1 MEKKLVIACREGNI
15 EVVRDLLKKGA
26 DPNATDIP
34 KNPFSLSLL
43 IQESTPLI
51 EACKNG
57 HIEIVSLLLENGADP
72 QKTTDFTDNT
82 PIIFACKNNY
92 QDIVLLLL
100 ERGADPESYD
110 TKGIPL
116 ISIAC
121 EKGHLDVVRTL
132 VETNMVD
139 IETSSSI
146 TRTTPLMYA
155 IKSKKKNIVK
165 YLLERGASLNSI
177 NTDKSNPLLFA
188 ADQNDFDI
196 FKMVFDASKRALIDL
211 KHKNENKLDALIIA
225 ALHMNADYI
234 EYLFLNNVYNVENYE
249 EEIKETKGI
258 IAIIKPDDLELRT
271 KIYELLDNVAN
282 KVLEIYKDASDSL
295 ESRGMPDDLVRHTMS
310 FYRSKNEGKP
320 KKGGKTKRTKR
331 RGTKKHGS
339 KKQRIQ
345 KARI

>member
-1 MEKKLVIACREGNI
+1 
-15 EVVRDLLKKGA
+15 
-26 DPNATDIP
+26 
-34 KNPFSLSLL
+34 
-43 IQESTPLI
+43 
-51 EACKNG
+51 
-57 HIEIVSLLLENGADP
+57 
-72 QKTTDFTDNT
+72 
-82 PIIFACKNNY
+82 
-92 QDIVLLLL
+92 
-100 ERGADPESYD
+100 
-110 TKGIPL
+110 
-116 ISIAC
+116 
-121 EKGHLDVVRTL
+121 
-132 VETNMVD
+132 
-139 IETSSSI
+139 
-146 TRTTPLMYA
+146 
-155 IKSKKKNIVK
+155 
-165 YLLERGASLNSI
+165 
-177 NTDKSNPLLFA
+177 
-188 ADQNDFDI
+188 
-196 FKMVFDASKRALIDL
+196 
-211 KHKNENKLDALIIA
+211 
-225 ALHMNADYI
+225 MNADYI